1 MWETIKRAFKLKEL
15 RKRIWFTLFLFI
27 LFRLGT
33 YVPVVGIDKTQIRSI
48 IQQGGFL
55 ALLDL
60 FSGGGYSNFSI
71 FALSVFP
78 YINASIILN
87 LLSSI
92 IPSLQ
97 ALMREGGEEGQK
109 KMAKYTR
116 YLTVALA
123 ALQAFSIIVM
133 FQNFL
138 VNNSILLKIVIIAS
152 LVAGSYIVLWLGEI
166 MTEKGIGNG
175 VSLIIFAGI
184 ISRIPVSIV
193 EIRQLLSTN
202 SVSIASVIGEVLAL
216 ITMLVI
222 VLYAYQS
229 ERRIP
234 VQYAKRIVGRKVYG
248 GQSTYIPLRLV
259 QAGVLP
265 IIFAVSVMSFP
276 YTIGQFWPNS
286 WFTKHIAQ
294 PFFGTPASIWYNL
307 IYFFLIVAFTYFNME
322 LTYDPIKLSGDLK
335 KYGGFIPGI
344 RPGMST
350 AEYIAIVLKRIV
362 FPTALF
368 LGLIAVL
375 PNLIFRRMTVSSF
388 IFGGTSILIIIGVA
402 LETMQEIE
410 AYLLMRQYQGF
421 LK

>member
-15 RKRIWFTLFLFI
+15 RKRIWVTLFLFI

-33 YVPVVGIDKTQIRSI
+33 YIPVIGIDRAQIQGI
-48 IQQGGFL
+48 IQKGGFL

-87 LLSSI
+87 LLQSV
-92 IPSLQ
+92 IPSLE
-97 ALMREGGEEGQK
+97 ALVREGGEEGQK
-109 KMAKYTR
+109 KIAKYTR
-116 YLTVALA
+116 YLTVGLA
-123 ALQAFSIIVM
+123 TLQAFSILVM
-133 FQNFL
+133 FRNFL
-138 VNNSILLKIVIIAS
+138 VNDSLLLKIVIMAS

-166 MTEKGIGNG
+166 MTERGIGNG

-184 ISRIPVSIV
+184 ISRIPVSFV
-193 EIRQLLSTN
+193 EVRQLLSAN
-202 SVSIASVIGEVLAL
+202 SVSVISIVGEILAL
-216 ITMLVI
+216 LVLI
-222 VLYAYQS
+222 VFVLYAYQS

-265 IIFAVSVMSFP
+265 IIFAVSFMSFP
-276 YTIGQFWPNS
+276 YTIGQFFPNS
-286 WFTKHIAQ
+286 WFTKHIAT
-294 PFFGTPASIWYNL
+294 PFFGTPTSIWYNL
-307 IYFFLIVAFTYFNME
+307 FYFSLIVAFTYFYTTI
-322 LTYDPIKLSGDLK
+322 TYDPIRLSDDLK

-344 RPGMST
+344 RPGQST
-350 AEYIAIVLKRIV
+350 SDYIAGILRKIIL
-362 FPTALF
+362 PTAIF
-368 LGLIAVL
+368 LGLVAVL
-375 PNLIFRRMTVSSF
+375 PNLIFRRMSVTSF

-410 AYLLMRQYQGF
+410 AYLLMRQYKGF

>member
-1 MWETIKRAFKLKEL
+1 MWETIKRAFKIQEL
-15 RKRIWFTLFLFI
+15 RKRLFFTLFLFV

-33 YVPVVGIDKTQIRSI
+33 YIPVVGIDRTQIQSI

-60 FSGGGYSNFSI
+60 FSGGGYTNFSI

-78 YINASIILN
+78 YINASIILQ
-87 LLSSI
+87 LLSSV
-92 IPSLQ
+92 IPSLE
-97 ALMREGGEEGQK
+97 ALREEGTEGQK
-109 KMAKYTR
+109 KLARYTR
-116 YLTVALA
+116 YLTIGLA
-123 ALQAFSIIVM
+123 ALQAFSVLTM
-133 FQNFL
+133 FRGLL
-138 VNNSILLKIVIIAS
+138 VNDSILLKIVIVVS

-166 MTEKGIGNG
+166 MTERGIGNG

-193 EIRQLLSTN
+193 EMGRLLTAN
-202 SVSIASVIGEVLAL
+202 TITAWTIIGEVISLVVL
-216 ITMLVI
+216 III
-222 VLYAYQS
+222 VLFAYQA

-265 IIFAVSVMSFP
+265 IIFAVSMMSFP
-276 YTIGQFWPNS
+276 STIGQFFPNS
-286 WFTKHIAQ
+286 WFTKYIAT
-294 PFFGTPASIWYNL
+294 PLFGTPTGLWYN
-307 IYFFLIVAFTYFNME
+307 IFYFGLIVAFTYFYTTI
-322 LTYDPIKLSGDLK
+322 TYDPVKLSGDLK

-344 RPGMST
+344 RPGEST
-350 AEYIAIVLKRIV
+350 AEYISGVLRKIIL
-362 FPTALF
+362 PTSLF
-368 LGLIAVL
+368 LGFIAVV
-375 PNLIFRRMTVSSF
+375 PNLVFSNMGIASF
-388 IFGGTSILIIIGVA
+388 VFGGTSILIIIGVS
-402 LETMQEIE
+402 LETMQEVE

>member
-33 YVPVVGIDKTQIRSI
+33 YVPVVGIDKAQIKNI
-48 IQQGGFL
+48 VQQGGFL

-71 FALSVFP
+71 FAMSVFP

-92 IPSLQ
+92 IP
-97 ALMREGGEEGQK
+97 ALERIVKEGGEEGQK

-123 ALQAFSIIVM
+123 ALQAFSLIVM
-133 FQNFL
+133 FGNFL
-138 VNNSILLKIVIIAS
+138 VNNSILLKIVIMAS

-166 MTEKGIGNG
+166 MTERGIGNG

-193 EIRQLLSTN
+193 EIRQLLTTK
-202 SVSIASVIGEVLAL
+202 SISLVTVGAEIFAL
-216 ITMLVI
+216 IVMI
-222 VLYAYQS
+222 VLVLFAYES

-248 GQSTYIPLRLV
+248 GQSTYIPIRLV

-294 PFFGTPASIWYNL
+294 PIFGSPTGIWYNL
-307 IYFFLIVAFTYFNME
+307 LYFFLIVAFTYFNTE
-322 LTYDPIKLSGDLK
+322 LTYDPMKLSDDLK

-344 RPGMST
+344 RPGMPT
-350 AEYIAIVLKRIV
+350 AEYIATILKRIV
-362 FPTALF
+362 FPTSIF

-402 LETMQEIE
+402 LETMQEVE

>member
-286 WFTKHIAQ
+286 WFTKNIAQ

>member
-202 SVSIASVIGEVLAL
+202 SVSIASVVGEVLAL

>member
-1 MWETIKRAFKLKEL
+1 
-15 RKRIWFTLFLFI
+15 LFI

-202 SVSIASVIGEVLAL
+202 SVSIASVVGEVLAL

>member
-15 RKRIWFTLFLFI
+15 RKRIWITLLLFI

-33 YVPVVGIDKTQIRSI
+33 YIPVIGIDRAQIAGI
-48 IQQGGFL
+48 VQKGGFL

-78 YINASIILN
+78 YINASIIIQ
-87 LLSSI
+87 LLSSV
-92 IPSLQ
+92 IPSLEE
-97 ALMREGGEEGQK
+97 LVREGGEEGQK

-116 YLTVALA
+116 YLTLGLA
-123 ALQAFSIIVM
+123 ALQAFSVLVM
-133 FQNFL
+133 FRNFL
-138 VNNSILLKIVIIAS
+138 VNDSILLKIVIMAS
-152 LVAGSYIVLWLGEI
+152 LIAGSYIVLWLGEI
-166 MTEKGIGNG
+166 MTEHGIGNG

-184 ISRIPVSIV
+184 ISRIPVSFV
-193 EIRQLLSTN
+193 EIRQLLSTK
-202 SVSIASVIGEVLAL
+202 SVAVGSIIGEVLAL
-216 ITMLVI
+216 LVLI
-222 VLYAYQS
+222 VFVLFAYQS

-265 IIFAVSVMSFP
+265 IIFAVSFMSFP
-276 YTIGQFWPNS
+276 YTIGQFFPNS
-286 WFTKHIAQ
+286 WFTTHIAT
-294 PFFGTPASIWYNL
+294 PFFGSPSSIWYNF
-307 IYFFLIVAFTYFNME
+307 IYFMLIVGCTYFYSTI
-322 LTYDPIKLSGDLK
+322 TYDPVKLGDDLK

-344 RPGMST
+344 RPGQST
-350 AEYIAIVLKRIV
+350 SEYIAGVLRKIIL
-362 FPTALF
+362 PTSLF
-368 LGLIAVL
+368 LGLVAIL
-375 PNLIFRRMTVSSF
+375 PNLIFRRMSVTSF

-410 AYLLMRQYQGF
+410 AYLLMRQYKGF

>member
-15 RKRIWFTLFLFI
+15 RRRIWFTLFLFI

-33 YVPVVGIDKTQIRSI
+33 YIPVVGIDKTQIQNI
-48 IQQGGFL
+48 VQQGGFL

-71 FALSVFP
+71 FAMSVFP

-92 IPSLQ
+92 IPGLER
-97 ALMREGGEEGQK
+97 LVKEGGEEGQK
-109 KMAKYTR
+109 KIAKYTR
-116 YLTVALA
+116 YLTIALA
-123 ALQAFSIIVM
+123 TLQAFSLIIM
-133 FQNFL
+133 FRNFL
-138 VNNSILLKIVIIAS
+138 INDSILLKIVIMAS

-193 EIRQLLSTN
+193 EIRQLLTTK
-202 SVSIASVIGEVLAL
+202 SISILTVVGEVIAL
-216 ITMLVI
+216 IVMI
-222 VLYAYQS
+222 VLVLFAYQS

-265 IIFAVSVMSFP
+265 IIFAVSFMSFP

-294 PFFGTPASIWYNL
+294 PIFGSPSGIWYNL
-307 IYFFLIVAFTYFNME
+307 IYFLLIVGFTYFNTE
-322 LTYDPIKLSGDLK
+322 LTYDPSKLSDDLK

-344 RPGMST
+344 RPGMPT
-350 AEYIAIVLKRIV
+350 AEYIATILKRIV
-362 FPTALF
+362 FPTSIF
-368 LGLIAVL
+368 LGLVAVL
-375 PNLIFRRMTVSSF
+375 PNLIFRRMSVSSF

>member
-15 RKRIWFTLFLFI
+15 RRRIWFTLFLFI

-33 YVPVVGIDKTQIRSI
+33 YIPVVGIDKTQIQNI
-48 IQQGGFL
+48 VQQGGFL

-71 FALSVFP
+71 FAMSVFP

-92 IPSLQ
+92 IPGLER
-97 ALMREGGEEGQK
+97 LVKEGGEEGQK
-109 KMAKYTR
+109 KIAKYTR
-116 YLTVALA
+116 YLTIALA
-123 ALQAFSIIVM
+123 TLQAFSLIIM
-133 FQNFL
+133 FRNFL
-138 VNNSILLKIVIIAS
+138 VNNSILLKIVIMAS

-193 EIRQLLSTN
+193 EIRQLLTTK
-202 SVSIASVIGEVLAL
+202 SISILTIVGEVIAL
-216 ITMLVI
+216 IVMI
-222 VLYAYQS
+222 VLVLFAYQS

-234 VQYAKRIVGRKVYG
+234 VQYAKRIVGRKIYG

-265 IIFAVSVMSFP
+265 IIFAVSFMSFP

-294 PFFGTPASIWYNL
+294 PIFGSPSGIWYN
-307 IYFFLIVAFTYFNME
+307 IVYFLLIVGFTYFNTE
-322 LTYDPIKLSGDLK
+322 LTYDPSKLSDDLK

-344 RPGMST
+344 RPGMPT
-350 AEYIAIVLKRIV
+350 AEYIATILKRIV
-362 FPTALF
+362 FPTSIF
-368 LGLIAVL
+368 LGLVAVL
-375 PNLIFRRMTVSSF
+375 PNLIFRKMSVSSF

>member
-1 MWETIKRAFKLKEL
+1 M
-15 RKRIWFTLFLFI
+15 FI

-202 SVSIASVIGEVLAL
+202 SVSIASVVGEVLAL

>member
-15 RKRIWFTLFLFI
+15 RSRVWVTLLLFI

-33 YVPVVGIDKTQIRSI
+33 YVPVVGIDRAQIQGI
-48 IQQGGFL
+48 IQKGGFL

-78 YINASIILN
+78 YINASIILQ
-87 LLSSI
+87 LLTSV
-92 IPSLQ
+92 IPSLE
-97 ALMREGGEEGQK
+97 ALMQEGEEGQK
-109 KMAKYTR
+109 KLSKYTR
-116 YLTVALA
+116 YLTIGLA
-123 ALQAFSIIVM
+123 ALQAFSILVM
-133 FQNFL
+133 FKNFL
-138 VNNSILLKIVIIAS
+138 VNNSILLKVVIIAS
-152 LVAGSYIVLWLGEI
+152 LIAGSYIVLWLGEI
-166 MTEKGIGNG
+166 MTDKGIGNG

-184 ISRIPVSIV
+184 ISRIPVSFV
-193 EIRQLLSTN
+193 EVSKLLSTK
-202 SVSIASVIGEVLAL
+202 SISIASIVGEILAVFVMIVAVLF
-216 ITMLVI
+216 
-222 VLYAYQS
+222 AYQS

-234 VQYAKRIVGRKVYG
+234 VQYAKRVVGRKVYG
-248 GQSTYIPLRLV
+248 GQSTYIPLKLV

-265 IIFAVSVMSFP
+265 IIFAVSFMSFP

-286 WFTKHIAQ
+286 WFTKHIGQ
-294 PFFGTPASIWYNL
+294 PIFGTTSGIWYNL
-307 IYFFLIVAFTYFNME
+307 IYFALIVGFTYFYTQI
-322 LTYDPIKLSGDLK
+322 TYDPIKLSGDLK

-344 RPGMST
+344 RPGEST
-350 AEYIAIVLKRIV
+350 SQYIASVLNKIVL
-362 FPTALF
+362 PTSVF

-375 PNLIFRRMTVSSF
+375 PNLILKRMAISSF
-388 IFGGTSILIIIGVA
+388 VFGGTSLLIIIGVA

>member
-15 RKRIWFTLFLFI
+15 RKRIWFTLFLFV

-33 YVPVVGIDKTQIRSI
+33 FIPVVGIDKTQIKNI

-71 FALSVFP
+71 FAMSVFP

-87 LLSSI
+87 LLQSI
-92 IPSLQ
+92 IPGLERL
-97 ALMREGGEEGQK
+97 AREGGEEGRK
-109 KMAKYTR
+109 KIARYTR

-123 ALQAFSIIVM
+123 ALQAFSLIVM
-133 FQNFL
+133 FRNYL
-138 VNNSILLKIVIIAS
+138 VNDSILLKIVIMAS
-152 LVAGSYIVLWLGEI
+152 LVAGSYIVLWLGEV
-166 MTEKGIGNG
+166 MTERGIGNG

-193 EIRQLLSTN
+193 EIRQLLSAK
-202 SVSIASVIGEVLAL
+202 SITIVAVLGEILAL
-216 ITMLVI
+216 IAMIVL

-276 YTIGQFWPNS
+276 YTIGQFWPTS

-294 PFFGTPASIWYNL
+294 PIFGTTTSIWYNL
-307 IYFFLIVAFTYFNME
+307 IYFLLIVGFTYFNTE
-322 LTYDPIKLSGDLK
+322 LTYDPAKLSDDLK

-344 RPGMST
+344 RPGMPT
-350 AEYIAIVLKRIV
+350 AEYIATILKRIV
-362 FPTALF
+362 FPTSIF
-368 LGLIAVL
+368 LGLVAVV
-375 PNLIFRRMTVSSF
+375 PNLIFRRMSISSF

-402 LETMQEIE
+402 LETMHEIE

>member
-15 RKRIWFTLFLFI
+15 RNRVWVTLLLFI

-33 YVPVVGIDKTQIRSI
+33 YVPVVGIDRAQIQGI
-48 IQQGGFL
+48 IQKGGFL

-78 YINASIILN
+78 YINASIILQ
-87 LLSSI
+87 LLTSV
-92 IPSLQ
+92 IPSLE
-97 ALMREGGEEGQK
+97 ALQQEGEEGQK
-109 KMAKYTR
+109 KLATYTR
-116 YLTVALA
+116 YLTFFLG
-123 ALQAFSIIVM
+123 ALQAFSVLIM
-133 FQNFL
+133 FKNYL
-138 VNNSILLKIVIIAS
+138 VNNSLLLKIVIITS

-166 MTEKGIGNG
+166 MTDKGIGNG

-184 ISRIPVSIV
+184 ISRIPVSLV
-193 EIRQLLSTN
+193 EVSQLISTK
-202 SVSIASVIGEVLAL
+202 SVNIASVVGEALAVLLMIVA
-216 ITMLVI
+216 

-248 GQSTYIPLRLV
+248 GQSTYIPLKLV

-265 IIFAVSVMSFP
+265 IIFAVSFMAFP
-276 YTIGQFWPNS
+276 YTIGQFWPSS
-286 WFTKHIAQ
+286 WFTKHIAS
-294 PFFGTPASIWYNL
+294 PIFGTTTGIWYNI
-307 IYFFLIVAFTYFNME
+307 IYFALIVGFTYFYTE
-322 LTYDPIKLSGDLK
+322 ITYDPVKLSDDLK

-344 RPGMST
+344 RPGDST
-350 AEYIAIVLKRIV
+350 SQYISSIIKKIVL
-362 FPTALF
+362 PTSIF
-368 LGLIAVL
+368 LGLVAVL
-375 PNLIFRRMTVSSF
+375 PNLIFKRMAVTSF
-388 IFGGTSILIIIGVA
+388 VFGGTSILIIIGVA
-402 LETMQEIE
+402 LETMQEVE

>member
-15 RKRIWFTLFLFI
+15 RKRIWMTLFLFV

-33 YVPVVGIDKTQIRSI
+33 YIPVVGIDRAQIQSI
-48 IQQGGFL
+48 VQKGGFL

-87 LLSSI
+87 LLQSV
-92 IPSLQ
+92 IPSLE
-97 ALMREGGEEGQK
+97 ALVKEGGEEGQK

-123 ALQAFSIIVM
+123 ALQSFSLLVM
-133 FQNFL
+133 FRNFL
-138 VNNSILLKIVIIAS
+138 VNNSFLLKIVIMAS
-152 LVAGSYIVLWLGEI
+152 LIAGSYIVLWLGEI

-184 ISRIPVSIV
+184 ISRIPVSFV
-193 EIRQLLSTN
+193 EVRQLLSAKSI
-202 SVSIASVIGEVLAL
+202 SVLSVVGEVLAL
-216 ITMLVI
+216 LVMI
-222 VLYAYQS
+222 VFVLYAYQS

-276 YTIGQFWPNS
+276 YTIGQFFPNS
-286 WFTKHIAQ
+286 WFTKNIAT
-294 PFFGTPASIWYNL
+294 PFFGTPTGLWYNMF
-307 IYFFLIVAFTYFNME
+307 YFALIVAFTYFYTTI
-322 LTYDPIKLSGDLK
+322 TYDPVKLSDDLK
-335 KYGGFIPGI
+335 KYGGFVPGI
-344 RPGMST
+344 RPGQST
-350 AEYIAIVLKRIV
+350 SDYIAGVLRKIIL
-362 FPTALF
+362 PTSIF
-368 LGLIAVL
+368 LGLVAVL
-375 PNLIFRRMTVSSF
+375 PNLIFRRMSVTSF

-402 LETMQEIE
+402 LETMNEIE
-410 AYLLMRQYQGF
+410 AYLLMRQYKGF

>member
-33 YVPVVGIDKTQIRSI
+33 YVPVVGIDKAQIKNI
-48 IQQGGFL
+48 VQQGGFL

-71 FALSVFP
+71 FAMSVFP

-92 IPSLQ
+92 IPALQ
-97 ALMREGGEEGQK
+97 RIVKEGGEEGQK

-123 ALQAFSIIVM
+123 ALQAFSLIVM
-133 FQNFL
+133 FGNFL
-138 VNNSILLKIVIIAS
+138 INNSILLKIVIMAS

-166 MTEKGIGNG
+166 MTERGIGNG

-193 EIRQLLSTN
+193 EIRQLLTTK
-202 SVSIASVIGEVLAL
+202 SISLVTVFAEILAL
-216 ITMLVI
+216 IIMI
-222 VLYAYQS
+222 VLVLFAYES

-248 GQSTYIPLRLV
+248 GQSTYIPIRLV

-294 PFFGTPASIWYNL
+294 PIFGSPTGIWYNL
-307 IYFFLIVAFTYFNME
+307 LYFFLIVAFTYFNTE
-322 LTYDPIKLSGDLK
+322 LTYDPMKLSDDLK

-344 RPGMST
+344 RPGMPT
-350 AEYIAIVLKRIV
+350 AEYIATILKRIV
-362 FPTALF
+362 FPTSIF

-402 LETMQEIE
+402 LETMQEVE

>member
-15 RKRIWFTLFLFI
+15 RRRIWFTLFLFI

-202 SVSIASVIGEVLAL
+202 SVSIASVVGEVLAL

-350 AEYIAIVLKRIV
+350 AEYIATVLKRIV

>member
-15 RKRIWFTLFLFI
+15 RRRIWFTLFLFI

-33 YVPVVGIDKTQIRSI
+33 YIPVVGIDKTQIQNI
-48 IQQGGFL
+48 VQQGGFL

-71 FALSVFP
+71 FAMSVFP

-92 IPSLQ
+92 IPGLER
-97 ALMREGGEEGQK
+97 LVKEGGEEGQK
-109 KMAKYTR
+109 KIAKYTR
-116 YLTVALA
+116 YLTIALA
-123 ALQAFSIIVM
+123 TLQAFSLIVM
-133 FQNFL
+133 FRNFL
-138 VNNSILLKIVIIAS
+138 VNNSILLKIVIMAS

-193 EIRQLLSTN
+193 EIRQLLTTK
-202 SVSIASVIGEVLAL
+202 SISILTVVGEVIAL
-216 ITMLVI
+216 IVMI
-222 VLYAYQS
+222 VLVLFAYQS

-265 IIFAVSVMSFP
+265 IIFAVSFMSFP

-294 PFFGTPASIWYNL
+294 PIFGSPTGIWYNL
-307 IYFFLIVAFTYFNME
+307 IYFLLIVGFTYFNTE
-322 LTYDPIKLSGDLK
+322 LTYDPSKLSDDLK

-344 RPGMST
+344 RPGMPT
-350 AEYIAIVLKRIV
+350 AEHIATILKRIV
-362 FPTALF
+362 FPTSIF
-368 LGLIAVL
+368 LGLVAVL
-375 PNLIFRRMTVSSF
+375 PNLIFRRMSVSSF